1 MQQTLFQGRSTADR
15 SYLGGVCP
23 SVLGLQS
30 KLRLQMPRQVDD
42 RSTKEALM
50 MIASSSFLDVVYAV
64 VYSLLLLNTDLHVAQ
79 GNHHRMSKQEFIK
92 NTMLAIHAQLRLQP
106 EIVDSIHF
114 NADMEKYLKVSVPLQ
129 TMMNIN
135 RQFFVCASVGN
146 LHVGQELPNPP
157 ASV

>member
-1 MQQTLFQGRSTADR
+1 
-15 SYLGGVCP
+15 
-23 SVLGLQS
+23 
-30 KLRLQMPRQVDD
+30 MPRQVDD
-42 RSTKEALM
+42 RWTKEALPSL
-50 MIASSSFLDVVYAV
+50 MIITLSSLDVVYAV

-92 NTMLAIHAQLRLQP
+92 NTMLAIHAQLRLHP
-106 EIVDSIHF
+106 EIVDSVHF
-114 NADMEKYLKVSVPLQ
+114 IADMEKYLKVSVQQ

-135 RQFFVCASVGN
+135 RHLCSFIGN